1 MPTARTARATL
12 GPVASIDASA
22 LLDQLPDIVVV
33 VDGDANIV
41 WANRAAS
48 EQLGWDLAEMTGRSG
63 IDLIHPDDVPT
74 AATALLS
81 VRDKDVGSAVELRIR
96 DTTNGYRL
104 VELRG
109 RAALDVKG
117 VDGVVL
123 QMRDITDRRQ
133 WEVAAGDSALLQAI
147 IDNAPA
153 VTMLLSA
160 DGVIKGASRA
170 MTQLLGR
177 DLEFTR
183 GRPLAELAIDA
194 DRRLVA
200 TEVALVVSN
209 GGRRSFEARFPS
221 VSGRVP
227 VPMSVTAV
235 NLLDD
240 QSVRG
245 LVVTAS
251 DITSLAEARAELH
264 HLATHDGLTGLP
276 NRALLRDRL
285 EHAIAGAKRRSSC
298 VGVVYVDV
306 DRFKAVNDELGH
318 AAGDDVLVEVADRL
332 RSVTRTSDTVARVGG
347 DEFVI
352 VIEDDDRSVER
363 LVTRI
368 DQVMAEPIDINGRP
382 ITVTVSAGGSSDDSS
397 AMGIDEL
404 LARADAAMYRTKSHR
419 RTTPAPI
426 G

>member
-1 MPTARTARATL
+1 MPICHGMTSRAAVESTA
-12 GPVASIDASA
+12 VIDPTA
-22 LLDQLPDIVVV
+22 LLDALPDIVVV
-33 VDGDANIV
+33 IDGDANIV

-48 EQLGWDLAEMTGRSG
+48 EQLGWELAEVAGRSG
-63 IDLIHPDDVPT
+63 IELIHPDDV
-74 AATALLS
+74 ATATTALVS
-81 VRDKDVGSAVELRIR
+81 VRDKAIGSAVELRVR
-96 DTTNGYRL
+96 DTTAGYRL

-109 RAALDVKG
+109 RAALDVQG
-117 VDGVVL
+117 VGGVVL
-123 QMRDITDRRQ
+123 QLRDITDRRQ
-133 WEVAAGDSALLQAI
+133 WEVAGGDSALLQAI

-160 DGVIKGASRA
+160 DGLIRGASRA

-183 GRPLAELAIDA
+183 GRALAELAIDA
-194 DRRLVA
+194 DRRLV
-200 TEVALVVSN
+200 ESEIALVVGN

-227 VPMSVTAV
+227 VPMSVTVV

-264 HLATHDGLTGLP
+264 HLATHDALTGLP

-285 EHAIAGAKRRSSC
+285 EHAIAGAKRRASS
-298 VGVVYVDV
+298 VSVVYVDI
-306 DRFKAVNDELGH
+306 DRFKAVNDDLGH
-318 AAGDDVLVEVADRL
+318 AAGDDVLVEVARRL

-352 VIEDDDRSVER
+352 VIEDDHDRSIDR
-363 LVTRI
+363 LVDRI
-368 DQVMAEPIDINGRP
+368 DEVMTELVAINGRP
-382 ITVTVSAGGSSDDSS
+382 LTVSVSAGGASHDSHT
-397 AMGIDEL
+397 AGIDEL
-404 LARADAAMYRTKSHR
+404 LARADAAMYRRKTNR
-419 RTTPAPI
+419 RR
-426 G
+426 